1 MRLDNNHRGASKLE
15 SAYRLIPID
24 RLKINAFRLLGKI
37 GDSRR
42 QESSSGGAGNE
53 DAGNQLK
60 QASMMIRVIEDRYNA
75 MDREGDSA
83 EALGIDY
90 DLRDLKAKYSKL
102 VEGTSKGT
110 SLSDAPLSGGSSVEK
125 DDVGN
130 ASGDDAEDA
139 DTFDANEMPSQLV
152 NISRKKTKNRQTSR
166 LSQISSQ
173 AAEYPAKP

>member
-42 QESSSGGAGNE
+42 PESSTGN
-53 DAGNQLK
+53 DDLRNQLK
-60 QASMMIRVIEDRYNA
+60 QASMMIRVIEYRYKE
-75 MDREGDSA
+75 MDREDDST
-83 EALGIDY
+83 EALGVDY

-110 SLSDAPLSGGSSVEK
+110 TLLDAPLSGGRSVEK
-125 DDVGN
+125 DDADN
-130 ASGDDAEDA
+130 ASEDDIENA
-139 DTFDANEMPSQLV
+139 DTFDANEMPSQIV
-152 NISRKKTKNRQTSR
+152 NI
-166 LSQISSQ
+166 
-173 AAEYPAKP
+173 